1 MRHRFRITKPHAF
14 RECIGVGHA
23 IVFGDM
29 NDKTSRIAR
38 LKKAAGHLNYSILEG
53 LNTFPRTTYLAG
65 LRNPN
70 PNLES
75 AQG

>member
-1 MRHRFRITKPHAF
+1 VTACMGACPAN
-14 RECIGVGHA
+14 A

-29 NDKTSRIAR
+29 NDPKSRIAR
-38 LKKAAGHLNYSILEG
+38 LKAAAKHLNYTILEG

-70 PNLES
+70 PNIES